1 MGQAFLHGWDQH
13 AEDPAF
19 GIPEEARTCVEVLGK
34 RGGYI
39 IAASH
44 EITSDCPLEN
54 LRALLEAIQEVNQS
68 TIPLLG
74 KIAT

>member
-1 MGQAFLHGWDQH
+1 MGGISTQKTLLFGYQR
-13 AEDPAF
+13 ESGPALRSS
-19 GIPEEARTCVEVLGK
+19 IKEVA
-34 RGGYI
+34 I